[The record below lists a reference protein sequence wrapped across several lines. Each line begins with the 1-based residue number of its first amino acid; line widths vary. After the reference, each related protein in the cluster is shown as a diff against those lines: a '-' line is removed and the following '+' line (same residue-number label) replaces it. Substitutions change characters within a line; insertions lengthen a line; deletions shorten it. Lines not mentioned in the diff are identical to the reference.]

1 MKRSELK
8 QILKPLI
15 KECIKEAILEEGI
28 LSNVVSEVVK
38 GLGTNTIV
46 EQKTQPAPRPTINEE
61 REREHIRAQTANTR
75 KKMLDAIGNASTI
88 NGVNVFEGTEP
99 LRRGGSAA
107 ASVPSSPLGDVD
119 PGDAGINID
128 GIFSVGGS
136 KWKALMGK

>member
-15 KECIKEAILEEGI
+15 KECIKEALFEEGL

-46 EQKTQPAPRPTINEE
+46 EQKTQPAPAPAINEQRQ
-61 REREHIRAQTANTR
+61 REQIRAQTDNTR
-75 KKMLDAIGNASTI
+75 KRMLDAIGAASTL

-99 LRRGGSAA
+99 LRRGGSSTPAG
-107 ASVPSSPLGDVD
+107 PSAPLGDVD
-119 PGDAGINID
+119 PGDPGINID

>member
-15 KECIKEAILEEGI
+15 KECIKEAILEEGL

-46 EQKTQPAPRPTINEE
+46 EQKAQPAPRLAINEE
-61 REREHIRAQTANTR
+61 HEREQIRAQTTNTR
-75 KKMLDAIGNASTI
+75 KRMLDAIGAASTL
-88 NGVNVFEGTEP
+88 NGVNIFEGTEP
-99 LRRGGSAA
+99 LRGGGSPAPG
-107 ASVPSSPLGDVD
+107 PSSPLGDID
-119 PGDAGINID
+119 PGDPGINID